1 MKCDCVMPPY
11 ISKNSTITFFFGK
24 KKFFLTSNDCLEFPA
39 THHARKEFVVDR
51 LISPLRFV
59 STINL
64 SIVKFN
70 IRILLHNFTGIIAIS
85 V

>member
-1 MKCDCVMPPY
+1 MKYDCVMPLY
-11 ISKNSTITFFFGK
+11 ISKNSTITFFLEK
-24 KKFFLTSNDCLEFPA
+24 KYFLTSNDCLEFPA

-51 LISPLRFV
+51 LINPLNFV